1 VSSNLTLSVLEATL
15 LVKEMIAELSKLS
28 ADSEVLVGI
37 GNTMPEVRL
46 TKLFKLN
53 ELRSVRSISSG
64 VAEGTVVVNLVGT
77 GV

>member
-1 VSSNLTLSVLEATL
+1 M

-37 GNTMPEVRL
+37 GNTMPEVPL
-46 TKLFKLN
+46 TKVFKLN

-64 VAEGTVVVNLVGT
+64 VSEGTVVVNLVGT

>member
-1 VSSNLTLSVLEATL
+1 M

-46 TKLFKLN
+46 TKVFKLN